1 LLQIGHDK
9 YLLSPLCPKEFHK
22 EYRMKLPPVFDEEEE
37 KNIEE
42 DISDYHLEIDVFSF
56 INPFITVKK

>member
-1 LLQIGHDK
+1 
-9 YLLSPLCPKEFHK
+9 
-22 EYRMKLPPVFDEEEE
+22 MKLPPVFDEEEE

-42 DISDYHLEIDVFSF
+42 DISDYHLEIDVSSF